1 MILLKKNVR
10 EIRYSIAYERQK
22 ERLDT
27 RPKLGETH
35 RSQIGEKLESIKAE
49 GDGNG
54 RKRVLDPRADF
65 PK

>member
-1 MILLKKNVR
+1 MRK
-10 EIRYSIAYERQK
+10 IRYSIAYERQK

-35 RSQIGEKLESIKAE
+35 RSQIGEKWESIKV

-54 RKRVLDPRADF
+54 RKSGLDPRADF